1 MRTPPPPHTLPP
13 APKARSRPLRML
25 TVLTLGVLLV
35 HWVLLSGTPLVMAS
49 HPALDA
55 GSVLTFTTRT
65 LPKPAPKP
73 PAPPEK
79 KPVKKAAPRPAPTPP
94 TTPPSPVVPVAPTAA
109 DSIAPTVLADTS
121 GSPTAPTEDPSA
133 SAEEPQQAAPP
144 EPPST
149 PATGPTQ
156 EITQYTYP
164 APVRLK
170 YRAKGEIKGI
180 PYFANG
186 ELLWNHNSETYT
198 ARLEISHFLMG
209 SRVQTSVGALSPRG
223 LEPTRFGDKVRS
235 EVAAHFDR
243 TLGKVT
249 FSANTPDVPLL
260 AGAQDQVSVFIQ
272 MASMLRS
279 APDLVPT
286 GITVPFQAVGPRSA
300 ESWAFVVGSVEN
312 LNLPGGDIAALR
324 LWRDPTGE
332 HDPKVEIWLAP
343 TLEYMPVRIRLTRGS
358 DDFVELQW
366 NSTEKPLPPSP

>member
-1 MRTPPPPHTLPP
+1 MRTPLHNPPP

-35 HWVLLSGTPLVMAS
+35 HWILLSGTPLVMAS
-49 HPALDA
+49 HPALSD
-55 GSVLTFTTRT
+55 GSALTFTTRT

-79 KPVKKAAPRPAPTPP
+79 KPVKKAPPRPAPAPP
-94 TTPPSPVVPVAPTAA
+94 APPPSPVAPVTPTAS
-109 DSIAPTVLADTS
+109 DSIAPTALADTS
-121 GSPTAPTEDPSA
+121 GTPTAQTVEPSA
-133 SAEEPQQAAPP
+133 SAEAPQEQAPP
-144 EPPST
+144 APPST

-209 SRVQTSVGALSPRG
+209 SRVQTSVGALSPHG
-223 LEPTRFGDKVRS
+223 LEPKRFGDKVRS

-286 GITVPFQAVGPRSA
+286 GVTLPFQAVGPRSA

-366 NSTEKPLPPSP
+366 NSTEKPLPPGP

>member
-1 MRTPPPPHTLPP
+1 MRTPPHTPPP

-35 HWVLLSGTPLVMAS
+35 HWILLSGTPLVMAS
-49 HPALDA
+49 HPAVDA
-55 GSVLTFTTRT
+55 GAVLTFTTRT
-65 LPKPAPKP
+65 LPKPVPMPAAP
-73 PAPPEK
+73 PAK
-79 KPVKKAAPRPAPTPP
+79 KPVKKTPPRPVPTPP
-94 TTPPSPVVPVAPTAA
+94 VAPVMPTAS
-109 DSIAPTVLADTS
+109 DSIAPTALADTPDA
-121 GSPTAPTEDPSA
+121 PTAQAVEPSA

-144 EPPST
+144 APPST
-149 PATGPTQ
+149 PTTGPTQ
-156 EITQYTYP
+156 EITQYIYP

-272 MASMLRS
+272 MASMLLS

-286 GITVPFQAVGPRSA
+286 GVTLPFQAVGPRSA

-366 NSTEKPLPPSP
+366 NSTEKPLPPGP